1 MTKDRAVYRC
11 TPLNVVVVEGLA
23 IKWTAIILDRLTL
36 ELSCAMKFE
45 AYPHDTQTCSLKM
58 ESLSYTTDDLIFDW
72 ESQVPLVVEPT
83 IELPQHILVDTK
95 LGDCMQEYSTVV
107 RASDSGLEGL
117 GSMPVPPNILRVHTE
132 YVLVKSVG
140 SKVLW
145 AESRVQGTGE
155 NFPLP
160 QFHA

>member
-1 MTKDRAVYRC
+1 M
-11 TPLNVVVVEGLA
+11 N
-23 IKWTAIILDRLTL
+23 LDVCLLLLSFRLTL

-95 LGDCMQEYSTVV
+95 LGDCMQEYSTVLKI
-107 RASDSGLEGL
+107 SYNNFPGQQCCG
-117 GSMPVPPNILRVHTE
+117 
-132 YVLVKSVG
+132 VKSKSLSG
-140 SKVLW
+140 HCERNL
-145 AESRVQGTGE
+145 ATVQGSEMMKGTTGSDKTMKK
-155 NFPLP
+155 LCI
-160 QFHA
+160 